1 MPTKAEDVPESIVNS
16 SSSSSIVE
24 EKNEN
29 NYDNENY
36 KNNITNISNVTNSYI
51 TEVVSKSPIPVPVPI
66 SQSSYNMS
74 PIKDIKNIINAND
87 NINGSYE
94 QTVIESTHHQVE
106 GGGDRDQSEPVIEDL
121 ASFEI
126 MTENEMSKLLD
137 IQTSD
142 K

>member
-1 MPTKAEDVPESIVNS
+1 MPTKAEDVPESIVNII
-16 SSSSSIVE
+16 SSSIVVE

-51 TEVVSKSPIPVPVPI
+51 TEVVSKSPIPVPI

-87 NINGSYE
+87 NINSSYE